1 MAFSTKSMSLAIF
14 PIPSPL
20 SSFRIFSV
28 VLCGMFHFFACSRI
42 ASSLWAMQYV
52 AFILFMSPVSI
63 SCKSWKSRVENSS
76 ILSAL

>member
-1 MAFSTKSMSLAIF
+1 
-14 PIPSPL
+14 
-20 SSFRIFSV
+20 
-28 VLCGMFHFFACSRI
+28 
-42 ASSLWAMQYV
+42 LWAMQYV